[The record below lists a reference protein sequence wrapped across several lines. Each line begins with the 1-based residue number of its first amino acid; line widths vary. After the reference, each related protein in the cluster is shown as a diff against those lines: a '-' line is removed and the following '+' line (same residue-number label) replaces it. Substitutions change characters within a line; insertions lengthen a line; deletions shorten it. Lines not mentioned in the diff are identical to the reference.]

1 VIAAPALA
9 ALALV
14 TPVAWQGAGEV
25 ETQPAAADEA
35 PAPTDPEPPTH
46 TELGTLIEQAV
57 AWLVEHQQPDG
68 SWGTHHTARPIE
80 VLASIPGSQEAFKVA
95 TTALVVSALRD
106 CPLAGEQGFRA
117 AERGLDFLI
126 ANAAVK
132 RQSGL
137 EHYNVW
143 SFGFAL
149 ETLGDHL
156 LESPEDERNPEVRRA
171 AARLVEKLERYQ
183 TLDGGWGYLSLD
195 AVPTMKPSYTS
206 MSFTTATCLL
216 GLARAR
222 DAGLELPEGVAEKAV
237 AHLLRSRLP
246 DGAFLYGEYLK
257 YRPRHDINERPGS
270 ACRTPLCHYA
280 LELFGEPPTADGKQ
294 GQEVLVE
301 SLRDLLIRYAGLQR
315 ASLRRPIPH
324 ESHYAI
330 SGYFYLYGH
339 AYAAYVMEQLPAEA
353 VAALWPALVEA
364 VLVCR
369 EPDGSFWDYPLYS
382 YHKPYGTGFALQ
394 ALSRAWLA
402 TAEE

>member
-1 VIAAPALA
+1 MWPASMTALDNELLLPSSATLARAKVTYGRTWRVIECDR
-9 ALALV
+9 LALHD
-14 TPVAWQGAGEV
+14 TPLS
-25 ETQPAAADEA
+25 QPLVVRSFASYAPGFADVPVLGSKAANSVLRAC
-35 PAPTDPEPPTH
+35 DP
-46 TELGTLIEQAV
+46 
-57 AWLVEHQQPDG
+57 
-68 SWGTHHTARPIE
+68 S
-80 VLASIPGSQEAFKVA
+80 
-95 TTALVVSALRD
+95 TALVVSALRD

-339 AYAAYVMEQLPAEA
+339 AYAAYVMEALPAEA
-353 VAALWPALVEA
+353 VAELWPTLIEA